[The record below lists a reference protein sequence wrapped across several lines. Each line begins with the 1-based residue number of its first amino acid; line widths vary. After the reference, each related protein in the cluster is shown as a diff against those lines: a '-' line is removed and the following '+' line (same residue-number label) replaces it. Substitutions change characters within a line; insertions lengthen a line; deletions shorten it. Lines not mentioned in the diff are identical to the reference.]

1 MKKARIAVFTG
12 FLVFLFFLTFFPR
25 LMVYG
30 DTDNGGGVRIPAAT
44 LKIDRINNLN
54 KNVVQGQKFSFP
66 STVTALMSDGS
77 IRSQRITWNSTKLS
91 TTTVKSFSFSG
102 KVKGYSDSIK
112 LYVKVLPK
120 TPATIIAKKSYT
132 GWVKISWAAVT
143 GATGYNLYYSNDEE
157 NWEKWNS
164 TVTKNSAM
172 LSGVENGVELFFKVT
187 SIVSGIESLKSRSA
201 YFTMLSR
208 HLPHYPNFPSNP
220 DFNVDKTNGSFQGT
234 DGIYYYKYSTSRVG
248 KSFAEAYY
256 EKVLKREDF
265 IYDPKKTVQ
274 TDESGVNSEYGEF
287 TQTNTDS
294 FFTSADETYIIRRVV
309 INGILDGNTIKEDYF
324 LIYRKA

>member
-1 MKKARIAVFTG
+1 MALYPKT
-12 FLVFLFFLTFFPR
+12 T
-25 LMVYG
+25 VYG
-30 DTDNGGGVRIPAAT
+30 ITDNTTVLRESSAA
-44 LKIDRINNLN
+44 LKIDRINNLK

-66 STVTALMSDGS
+66 GTVTALMSDGS
-77 IRSQRITWNSTKLS
+77 ITSQRILWNSTKLS
-91 TTTVKSFSFSG
+91 TATVKSFTFSG
-102 KVKGYSDSIK
+102 KVKGYSDSVK
-112 LYVKVLPK
+112 LIVKVLPK
-120 TPATIIAKKSYT
+120 TPSSIIAKKSYT
-132 GWVKISWAAVT
+132 GWVKISWAAVS

-187 SIVSGIESLKSRSA
+187 SIVNGIESLKSRSA

-208 HLPHYPNFPSNP
+208 HLAQYPNFPTHP

-248 KSFAEAYY
+248 KNFADTYF
-256 EKVLKREDF
+256 EKSLKREDF
-265 IYDPKKTVQ
+265 TYDPKKTTQ
-274 TDESGVNSEYGEF
+274 TDETGVNSEYGEY

-294 FFTSADETYIIRRVV
+294 FFSSADETYIIRRVV
-309 INGILDGNTIKEDYF
+309 VTGVLDGNLIKEDYF
-324 LIYRKA
+324 LVFRK